1 MPSLRSLVELVRAP
15 AALSVPGDAVAGA
28 AAGGALG
35 ARTAGL
41 AAASVCLYWSGM
53 AANDW
58 ADRDLDALERPQ
70 RPIPSGRIT
79 PHQALG
85 VAAGLTAAG
94 VTLAGL
100 AGGRRALA
108 VALPLAG
115 TVWAYDLRAKN
126 TAAGPAVMAACRGLD
141 VLLGAARGR
150 LLRAVPAALAVA
162 AHTYTVT
169 ALSRREVSGGDRV
182 LPAATLAGTA
192 AVALSAGL
200 PAVPGRS
207 PAVPGRFAA
216 VPGRGAASG
225 VPGRF
230 AAVPGVLA
238 AWYAAGYGAA
248 QARAAADPSAAR
260 VRAAVAAGITG
271 LPPLQGALA
280 ASAGAPVTGVA
291 VAALAPLARRLARKV
306 SPT

>member
-15 AALSVPGDAVAGA
+15 AALSVPGDVVAGA
-28 AAGGALG
+28 AAGGVLG
-35 ARTAGL
+35 PRTAGL

-58 ADRDLDALERPQ
+58 ADRELDAVERPE

-79 PHQALG
+79 PPQALG

-94 VTLAGL
+94 VGLAAL

-115 TVWAYDLRAKN
+115 AVWAYDLRAKH

-150 LLRAVPAALAVA
+150 LARALPAALTVA

-169 ALSRREVSGGDRV
+169 ALSRREVSGADRA

-192 AVALSAGL
+192 AVAFSAAVSRRAPG
-200 PAVPGRS
+200 PAAGRTPRGVGTGARLAS
-207 PAVPGRFAA
+207 RVAAA
-216 VPGRGAASG
+216 VPGA
-225 VPGRF
+225 
-230 AAVPGVLA
+230 LA

-248 QARAAADPSAAR
+248 QVRAAADPSAAR
-260 VRAAVAAGITG
+260 VRAAVGAGITG

-280 ASAGAPVTGVA
+280 ARAGAPATGVV
-291 VAALAPLARRLARKV
+291 VAAIAPLARRLARKV
-306 SPT
+306 SAT